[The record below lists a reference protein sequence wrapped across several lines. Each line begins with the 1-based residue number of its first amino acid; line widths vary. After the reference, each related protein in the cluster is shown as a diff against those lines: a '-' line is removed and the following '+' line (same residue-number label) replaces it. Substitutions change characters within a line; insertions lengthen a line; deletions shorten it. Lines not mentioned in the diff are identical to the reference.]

1 MAEGTRCN
9 RVQCSAVQ
17 TAKNLSFL
25 DWISNVPEILQML
38 EYRWARCVTIC
49 LLLSAGIVGIVRQP
63 HAAWGYALLS
73 ISIAWGLVELWFYYK
88 HEHD

>member
-1 MAEGTRCN
+1 
-9 RVQCSAVQ
+9 
-17 TAKNLSFL
+17 
-25 DWISNVPEILQML
+25 ML